1 MTIEGKKIHL
11 KYMQIALKEAKKGYG
26 NVSPNPL
33 VGAIIVKNGKVIGKG
48 AHLKYGE
55 NHAEVNAFEN
65 CSEPPK
71 GATMYVTLEPCNH
84 FGKTPPCSDRIIK
97 ECIKKVYI
105 GVVDQNELVLG
116 AGIKKLRAAGIEV
129 EVGLLEDKIKI
140 LNESFFYYIKNKR
153 PFLLLKSA
161 ITLDGAISTETGDS
175 KWISSEKSRKRA
187 HKLRTIYDAIMVG
200 KNTAIDDN
208 PKLNSRIKNGKNPFR
223 VILDRKLE
231 IPLFSNIYSDELI
244 SKTIV
249 FTSLLDCNKDN
260 LKVLKERGAKIINT
274 PINDKFLDLQFV
286 LQTLGKMKIT
296 SLLVEGGAILSTN
309 LLKLK
314 LVNRINL
321 FIAPK
326 IVGSSTSFVTND
338 LGISKIDK
346 AIEVKNISY
355 EKIENDIMI
364 DGLVEYK

>member
-1 MTIEGKKIHL
+1 MTGEDNKKNI
-11 KYMQIALKEAKKGYG
+11 KYMQLALKEAKKGYG
-26 NVSPNPL
+26 SVSPNPL
-33 VGAIIVKNGKVIGKG
+33 VGAVIVKDGKIIGKG

-65 CSEPPK
+65 CSESPK

-84 FGKTPPCSDRIIK
+84 FGKTPPCTERIIT
-97 ECIKKVYI
+97 EGIKKVYI
-105 GVVDQNELVLG
+105 GVVDQNELVKG
-116 AGIKKLRAAGIEV
+116 TGIRKLKEAGIEV
-129 EVGLLEDKIKI
+129 EIGLLEDKIKI
-140 LNESFFYYIKNKR
+140 LNESFFHYMKYKK
-153 PFLLLKSA
+153 PFILLKSA
-161 ITLDGAISTETGDS
+161 ISLDGAISTETGDS

-200 KNTAIDDN
+200 KNTAIEDN
-208 PKLNSRIKNGKNPFR
+208 PKLNSRIKNGRNPFR
-223 VILDRKLE
+223 IILDRKLE
-231 IPLFSNIYSDELI
+231 IPLFSNIYNDEFI
-244 SKTIV
+244 SKTII
-249 FTSLLDCNKDN
+249 FTSLLSCNKDN
-260 LKVLKERGAKIINT
+260 LKVLNDRGIKIIDT
-274 PINDKFLDLQFV
+274 PINDRFLDLQFV
-286 LQTLGKMKIT
+286 TKKLGEMKIT

-326 IVGSSTSFVTND
+326 IVGSSTSFVTNE

-346 AIEVKNISY
+346 AIELKDISY

-364 DGLVEYK
+364 DGLVV